1 MLIMPTAVVNL
12 FAAQSAAKTATEI
25 AVMIVLMLTA
35 AAVALA
41 GAAIVASLRNLRG
54 TTLLA
59 PALWALASLAVLVA
73 FQAMLLRVPTD
84 RMTREK
90 LDLLAATS
98 TFCPLVALLGAKR
111 PQNRPWFWI
120 VLSLWGVAALPVVES
135 LIVQP
140 DDWIEVHPLWQ
151 WFYAILVVIGC
162 ANYLPTRFWA
172 PAMLAAFGQCALLCD
187 FLPGGSNWLAPL
199 RSAVARN
206 ILPEVLLNGRRDFR
220 LWEITA
226 GIVPLAAAVCWAYL
240 ITAKRRKLLPTA
252 VANWNRAWLDFRN
265 AYGVVWGMRV
275 IERLNVLSFG
285 TGATLRLTWRG
296 FVPIE
301 SVTAKAN
308 PPEQNSNLTTA
319 PVDGDLPE
327 QIERDF
333 RMLLLRFVS
342 NDWIGRRLP
351 ASSISDASARPSI
364 Q

>member
-1 MLIMPTAVVNL
+1 MLMMPTTVVNL
-12 FAAQSAAKTATEI
+12 FAAQSAGKTATEI
-25 AVMIVLMLTA
+25 AVMIVLLLAA

-59 PALWALASLAVLVA
+59 PAIWALVSLAVLVA

-140 DDWIEVHPLWQ
+140 DDWIEIHPLWQ
-151 WFYAILVVIGC
+151 WFYALLVFVGC
-162 ANYLPTRFWA
+162 ANYLPTRFWG
-172 PAMLAAFGQCALLCD
+172 PGLLAAFGQCALLCD

-199 RSAVARN
+199 RWAVARN
-206 ILPEVLLNGRRDFR
+206 ILPEALINGRRDFR

-226 GIVPLAAAVCWAYL
+226 GIVPLAAAICWAYL
-240 ITAKRRKLLPTA
+240 IAAKRRKLLTTA

-275 IERLNVLSFG
+275 IERLNILSFG
-285 TGATLRLTWRG
+285 MGATLRLTWRG

-301 SVTAKAN
+301 PVTAKAN
-308 PPEQNSNLTTA
+308 PTEQNSNLTSAAT
-319 PVDGDLPE
+319 DDDLPE

-342 NDWIGRRLP
+342 NDWIGRRLS
-351 ASSISDASARPSI
+351 ASSISDASVRQSI
-364 Q
+364 H